1 MCFDQVG
8 SQGAG
13 TDHEQGTR
21 VRPRDVILREGR
33 DTRGVPEG
41 QFGAIEESKR
51 ETIEGRGEKV
61 GSRDGRQGRGC
72 IVGEDNDKF
81 NSQIRRRRRETRQ
94 A

>member
-1 MCFDQVG
+1 M
-8 SQGAG
+8 
-13 TDHEQGTR
+13 
-21 VRPRDVILREGR
+21 
-33 DTRGVPEG
+33 PEG

-81 NSQIRRRRRETRQ
+81 NSQIRRRRRERPGKHEEEGRRRRQ
-94 A
+94 RVVVTNIVD